1 METLVLYGHPDSSN
15 ALKIRFLLAELGLAY
30 EDRRVPL
37 THPRPAEYVS
47 MTVLGRIP
55 ALVEGDLVL
64 TESHAILR
72 YLARRERSPLYPA
85 TDPDRARVDEF
96 LDRFLAHLRP
106 ALARHENAAL
116 GRTPVGA
123 TSVRAPA
130 TRDPDAARR
139 IEREIRPALEQLDT
153 LVRPEGAVLGRFTIA
168 DCAIAPA
175 LHRTV
180 RTGLDLAAYPNLW
193 RLRSHLLGRPAWRV
207 AGPSL

>member
-1 METLVLYGHPDSSN
+1 MEPIVLYGHPDSSN
-15 ALKIRFLLAELGLAY
+15 ALKVRFLLAELGLAY

-37 THPRPAEYVS
+37 THPRPAAYVT
-47 MTVLGRIP
+47 MTVLGRMP
-55 ALVEGDLVL
+55 ALVDGDLVL
-64 TESHAILR
+64 TESHTILR
-72 YLARRERSPLYPA
+72 HLARRERSDLYPA
-85 TDPDRARVDEF
+85 PDAERARVDEF

-116 GRTPVGA
+116 GRTPRGA
-123 TSVRAPA
+123 TSVRAPS

-139 IEREIRPALEQLDT
+139 IEREIQPALAQLEA

-180 RTGLDLAAYPNLW
+180 RTGLDLGAYPHLW
-193 RLRSHLLGRPAWRV
+193 RLRTHLLARPAWRL
-207 AGPSL
+207 AGPEL

>member
-1 METLVLYGHPDSSN
+1 MEPIVLYGHPDSSN
-15 ALKIRFLLAELGLAY
+15 ALKVRFLLAELGLPY
-30 EDRRVPL
+30 VDRRVPL
-37 THPRPAEYVS
+37 THPRPADYVA

-55 ALVEGDLVL
+55 ALVDGDLVL

-72 YLARRERSPLYPA
+72 HLARRERSPLYPA
-85 TDPDRARVDEF
+85 READRARVDEF

-116 GRTPVGA
+116 GRTPRDA

-139 IEREIRPALEQLDT
+139 IEREIQPALAQLDA

-180 RTGLDLAAYPNLW
+180 RTGLDLGAHPNLW
-193 RLRSHLLGRPAWRV
+193 GLRDHLLARPAWPAARP
-207 AGPSL
+207 AL